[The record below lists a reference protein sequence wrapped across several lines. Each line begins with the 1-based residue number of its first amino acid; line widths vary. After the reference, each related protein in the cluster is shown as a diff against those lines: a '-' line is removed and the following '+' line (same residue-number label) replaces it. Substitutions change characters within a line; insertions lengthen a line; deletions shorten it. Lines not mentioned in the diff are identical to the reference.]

1 MPDAPHITLI
11 LAGLILLWFSPGV
24 AFAQADSANEPDA
37 APGLFQ
43 ANLSGDQ
50 PGSEDDSLQLKLL
63 DIESRRFRRQSDHT
77 TLWHRLIP
85 SVRFSASFGWKDVIF
100 LDPATLATSLLPKDA
115 YRITIGI
122 SLDDILDDSKHAEAE
137 MMLNK
142 IGIETRHIRIRR
154 EKSRSGLS
162 ERLEKVRIELES
174 LCAEAA
180 VVEDE
185 VRFNE
190 MRFRQGKL
198 DYDGVLKSKLRLIE
212 LNSRLQLLMLEERM
226 LGRQLSHDV
235 PQ

>member
-1 MPDAPHITLI
+1 MPDAPNITLI
-11 LAGLILLWFSPGV
+11 LAGLTLFSFSPGA
-24 AFAQADSANEPDA
+24 AFTQADSANEPDA

-43 ANLSGDQ
+43 ANLPGDQ
-50 PGSEDDSLQLKLL
+50 PGSEEDSLQLKLL
-63 DIESRRFRRQSDHT
+63 EIESRRIRGEFNRSS
-77 TLWHRLIP
+77 LWHRLIP
-85 SVRFSASFGWKDVIF
+85 SVHFSASFGWKDVIF
-100 LDPATLATSLLPKDA
+100 LDPATLATSILPKDV

-122 SLDDILDDSKHAEAE
+122 SLDEILDGSKHAGAE
-137 MMLNK
+137 SMLEK
-142 IGIETRHIRIRR
+142 VGIETRRIRIRR
-154 EKSRSGLS
+154 EKSRAGLS

-190 MRFRQGKL
+190 MRFRLGKL

-212 LNSRLQLLMLEERM
+212 SNSRLQLLMLEERM